1 MKTLHCF
8 FVKDFKFT
16 FVRQNPF
23 YLCGKQKLWRLFLA
37 TLFTLGYSITCQATN
52 IIVNNSVPAYHYS
65 LNEVRAMFVMRLTQW
80 KNGKTIKVFVLPDDH
95 PVHKSFTKNNLNMFP
110 HQLRSIW
117 NNLIYS
123 GTGTAP
129 IQVSSLEEMQEVIS
143 NTPDAIGYVESSS
156 QNSKVHLLD
165 YQ

>member
-8 FVKDFKFT
+8 FVKNFKFT
-16 FVRQNPF
+16 FLRQNLL
-23 YLCGKQKLWRLFLA
+23 YIHGRQRLWQLFLVTVFSLNCTTTCKA
-37 TLFTLGYSITCQATN
+37 TE

-80 KNGKTIKVFVLPDDH
+80 KNGETIKVFVLTDDH

-117 NNLIYS
+117 NRLVYS

-129 IQVSSLEEMQEVIS
+129 TQVSSLEEMQEAIS
-143 NTPDAIGYVESSS
+143 NTPNAIGYLDSPSE
-156 QNSKVHLLD
+156 NSKVHSLD

>member
-8 FVKDFKFT
+8 FVKNFKFT
-16 FVRQNPF
+16 FLRQNPL
-23 YLCGKQKLWRLFLA
+23 YIRGRQRLWQLFLVTVFSLNYTA
-37 TLFTLGYSITCQATN
+37 TCKATE

-80 KNGKTIKVFVLPDDH
+80 KNGETIKVFVLPDDH

-117 NNLIYS
+117 NRLVFS

-129 IQVSSLEEMQEVIS
+129 TQVSSLEEMQEAIS
-143 NTPDAIGYVESSS
+143 NTPNAIGYLDNPSE
-156 QNSKVHLLD
+156 NSKVHSLD